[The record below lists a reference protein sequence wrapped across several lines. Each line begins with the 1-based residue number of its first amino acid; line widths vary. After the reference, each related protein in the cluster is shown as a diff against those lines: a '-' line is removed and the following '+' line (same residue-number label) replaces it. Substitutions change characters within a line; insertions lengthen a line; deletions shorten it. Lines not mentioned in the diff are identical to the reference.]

1 MLYPAFPQYPALPP
15 FVLVPELPAL
25 AVGDDFVIAVRMQGP
40 DCARGERVVIEHAQ
54 GAEMG
59 ISGIVLLKMY
69 YFIHKKPP
77 LIMRLSSRNDKCF
90 EEINFCS
97 F

>member
-1 MLYPAFPQYPALPP
+1 MLYPAIPQYPALPP

-54 GAEMG
+54 CAEVRVFR
-59 ISGIVLLKMY
+59 IVVLVKGEV
-69 YFIHKKPP
+69 PP
-77 LIMRLSSRNDKCF
+77 PVECAVLYLAV
-90 EEINFCS
+90 
-97 F
+97 